1 MKLFLTGVV
10 TLVLL
15 LALLYGLFA
24 DDPKT
29 AAPAATTEAPRS
41 YQGLGK

>member
-1 MKLFLTGVV
+1 MKLFTTGAVV
-10 TLVLL
+10 LVIL

-29 AAPAATTEAPRS
+29 AAPAATPEPTQS
-41 YQGLGK
+41 YRGLGK